1 MTMAKQA
8 NRMMIGG
15 FVVIAVFL
23 LAASVVIF
31 GSGKFFQK
39 TNKYVIYFDGSIKGL
54 EIGAPVL
61 FQGVPIGTV
70 SDIALRADISK
81 METEIPVIVEI
92 APDRLEIVSESE
104 LVIDYRDSTKQFIDK
119 GLRAIL
125 GVQSLITGKLLIELD
140 FYPGTPVNLR
150 HTATPYPEVPTL
162 PSTTERLAHTFQKLD
177 FEGMQ
182 KNLQN
187 TLNGIENLVS
197 DSDLKASIKQFQ
209 GLLSDARGFVQK
221 LDGRFGRLSD
231 EAEVTMTDVRKL
243 VNNVDQQVTPTTDN
257 LNRAI
262 ETYGQLARNADRQL
276 ESVTG
281 SLDKNLAAIRS
292 VMSEDAPLIVELEE
306 TAREVSAMARAF
318 RQLAEYLERHPES
331 LIQGKG
337 DAGGK

>member
-39 TNKYVIYFDGSIKGL
+39 TNKYVMYFDGSIKGL

-81 METEIPVIVEI
+81 RETEIPVIVEI
-92 APDRLEIVSESE
+92 VPDRLEIVSESE
-104 LVIDYRDSTKQFIDK
+104 RVIDYRDSTKPFIDE

-125 GVQSLITGKLLIELD
+125 GMQSLITGKLLIELD

-221 LDGRFGRLSD
+221 LDGRVDPLSE
-231 EAEVTMTDVRKL
+231 EAKATMTDARKL
-243 VNNVDQQVTPTTDN
+243 LNNVDQQVAPAVGD
-257 LNRAI
+257 LNRTI
-262 ETYGQLARNADRQL
+262 EAFGHLARNADRQL
-276 ESVTG
+276 ELLAGT
-281 SLDKNLAAIRS
+281 LDKDLAAARS
-292 VMSEDAPLIVELEE
+292 IISEDAPLIVELEE

-337 DAGGK
+337 NAGGN